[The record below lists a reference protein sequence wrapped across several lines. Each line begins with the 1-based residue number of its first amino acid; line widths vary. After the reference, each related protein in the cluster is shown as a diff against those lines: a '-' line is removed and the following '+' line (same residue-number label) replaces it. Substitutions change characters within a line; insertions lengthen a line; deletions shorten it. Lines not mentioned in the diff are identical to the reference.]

1 MPSDTAA
8 PGAASRFPCEQC
20 GAMLVFEPGA
30 GTLRCGYCGHDNPL
44 PQSDAQVIEHDYRAA
59 IAGLAGREE
68 VQDHLDVKCDSCAA
82 QVHGIEGRTST
93 VCPFC
98 GSPIVTTGISR
109 KLIKPHALLPFKVTR
124 RAASDAFTA
133 WIGRLWFAPSDL
145 KKAAQVDGRLTG
157 IYLPAWTFD
166 ARTTTNYTGQR
177 GDAYYVTVPYTTTVN
192 GRSVVRTRQE
202 RRVRW
207 SPRAGT
213 VNNAFDDVLVIA
225 SRSLPDTL
233 VHDLEPWDLPDVV
246 PYDDAYLSGFVAESY
261 TTDLPTGFTQA
272 QALMRPEIEVTVR
285 AHIGGDEQRVTSLR
299 TAYDGVTFKHILLPV
314 WVAAYRYRGRVF
326 QFLVNA
332 RTGEVRGK
340 RPYSSAKIAAL
351 VVTII
356 LLMGA
361 VAMAITFMKH

>member
-1 MPSDTAA
+1 M
-8 PGAASRFPCEQC
+8 
-20 GAMLVFEPGA
+20 
-30 GTLRCGYCGHDNPL
+30 LRCGYCGHDNPL

-261 TTDLPTGFTQA
+261 TTDLPAGFTQA

-340 RPYSSAKIAAL
+340 RPYSGAKIAAL